1 MCIRVYHSIHCIT
14 SISLSSKDQC
24 VTHTA
29 DKTQS
34 FFWTR
39 GYMFQHSLH
48 FLDTISTW
56 LELNSTLLGTI
67 LGWCTWPT
75 SPAMSSVLWTS
86 IACYKSVPLLKSC
99 GDHRSPLKQGICTSA
114 LFANRHHIQLFKS
127 CVNEQNLSAGLQS
140 LLRAMDSNL
149 VISNI
154 HFSRSN
160 NVTRKTCLQ
169 QSRYNN
175 MISILSYSSKIYHD
189 IHWPKYPFAHKQ
201 TSNVTEEEH
210 HQQVQHNIHQRL
222 NCDHSCSDP
231 SIIRQYTTMSSVSRE
246 LVHLTSLFVPL
257 LKACCV
263 KQNMRPLHL

>member
-1 MCIRVYHSIHCIT
+1 MHPSLTAQYTASHPSHCQAK
-14 SISLSSKDQC
+14 ISVSLIQP
-24 VTHTA
+24 T
-29 DKTQS
+29 KTQS

-39 GYMFQHSLH
+39 GYVFQHSLH
-48 FLDTISTW
+48 FLDTISIW

-210 HQQVQHNIHQRL
+210 HQQVQHNIHQHL
-222 NCDHSCSDP
+222 NCDHSCIDP

-257 LKACCV
+257 LKASCV